1 MSAVVEYASSLAAT
15 SDKLASR
22 NGSGWRSWIS
32 CEFGYEGDNNGN
44 DFAVAIDDLMSSV
57 ANAHSENDLAT
68 RYKKGDLIVVGTSE
82 NAPLRAGINRMS
94 STKRG
99 SNSAKSSSQD
109 SKLPRIDSKLD
120 DMEKITAID
129 KQLIELLDRRA
140 RLVQQME
147 EHATGSDSSQNLW
160 KWQQAAEKQCATLPK
175 DTPLD
180 AKVVVD
186 WVRHTVSASYNPVAG
201 KTRIAY
207 LGPQYSYSY
216 LAAIRHFGEAANLV
230 PVATIGA
237 VFQELLRDQSKF
249 GVVPIENSTDGRV
262 VDTLGMFAR
271 FPVHICGEVML
282 PIHHCLLGR
291 GTRNEVTEVHSK
303 PQALSQCRGW
313 LAQHLPDARLVEI
326 TSTAAAAKLA
336 AEKEG
341 VAAIASHE
349 AGVHHGLHVI
359 DANIEDN
366 PNNVTRFVILGGS
379 PAEPTGKDK
388 TAIMFQVPHQPGA
401 LADAMLVFRKNK
413 LNLTWIESFPVEG
426 SRSEY
431 LFFIELEGHQQRPA
445 IKQAVKQLQKQ
456 ALRLEVLGSYPK
468 DTPNT

>member
-1 MSAVVEYASSLAAT
+1 ME
-15 SDKLASR
+15 R
-22 NGSGWRSWIS
+22 NDD
-32 CEFGYEGDNNGN
+32 CE
-44 DFAVAIDDLMSSV
+44 
-57 ANAHSENDLAT
+57 
-68 RYKKGDLIVVGTSE
+68 
-82 NAPLRAGINRMS
+82 
-94 STKRG
+94 
-99 SNSAKSSSQD
+99 
-109 SKLPRIDSKLD
+109 RIA
-120 DMEKITAID
+120 AID
-129 KQLIELLDRRA
+129 KQLVELLDRRA
-140 RLVQQME
+140 RLVQNLE
-147 EHATGSDSSQNLW
+147 ENVGSNDSTQNLW
-160 KWQQAAEKQCATLPK
+160 KWQLVAEKQVSHLPK

-180 AKVVVD
+180 SKVVSD
-186 WVRHTVSASYNPVAG
+186 WLRHTVSASYQPLACQ
-201 KTRIAY
+201 TRIAY

-216 LAAIRHFGEAANLV
+216 LAAIRHFGEASNLV

-271 FPVHICGEVML
+271 FPVHICGEVLL

-291 GTRNEVTEVHSK
+291 CSRTEVTEVHSK
-303 PQALSQCRGW
+303 PQALSQCRTW
-313 LAQHLPDARLVEI
+313 LAQHLPEARLVEI

-336 AEKEG
+336 AERPG
-341 VAAIASHE
+341 VAAIASRE
-349 AGVHHGLHVI
+349 AGVHHGLQVI

-366 PNNVTRFVILGGS
+366 ANNVTRFVILGGS

-413 LNLTWIESFPVEG
+413 LNLTWIESFPIEG

-445 IKQAVKQLQKQ
+445 IKQALKQLQKQ

-468 DTPNT
+468 DQSLGA

>member
-1 MSAVVEYASSLAAT
+1 
-15 SDKLASR
+15 
-22 NGSGWRSWIS
+22 
-32 CEFGYEGDNNGN
+32 
-44 DFAVAIDDLMSSV
+44 
-57 ANAHSENDLAT
+57 
-68 RYKKGDLIVVGTSE
+68 
-82 NAPLRAGINRMS
+82 MS

-99 SNSAKSSSQD
+99 SNSSKSSTTE
-109 SKLPRIDSKLD
+109 SKASKNNMERNDDCERIA
-120 DMEKITAID
+120 AID
-129 KQLIELLDRRA
+129 KQLVELLDRRA
-140 RLVQQME
+140 RLVQNLE
-147 EHATGSDSSQNLW
+147 ENVGSNDSTQNLW
-160 KWQQAAEKQCATLPK
+160 KWQLVAEKQVSHLPK

-180 AKVVVD
+180 SKVVSD
-186 WVRHTVSASYNPVAG
+186 WLRHTVSASYQPLACQ
-201 KTRIAY
+201 TRIAY

-216 LAAIRHFGEAANLV
+216 LAAIRHFGEASNLV

-271 FPVHICGEVML
+271 FPVHICGEVLL

-291 GTRNEVTEVHSK
+291 CSRTEVTEVHSK
-303 PQALSQCRGW
+303 PQALSQCRTW
-313 LAQHLPDARLVEI
+313 LAQHLPEARLVEI

-336 AEKEG
+336 SERPG
-341 VAAIASHE
+341 VAAIASRE
-349 AGVHHGLHVI
+349 AGVHHGLQVI

-366 PNNVTRFVILGGS
+366 ANNVTRFVILGGS

-413 LNLTWIESFPVEG
+413 LNLTWIESFPIEG

-445 IKQAVKQLQKQ
+445 IKQALKQLQKQ

-468 DTPNT
+468 DQSLGA

>member
-1 MSAVVEYASSLAAT
+1 
-15 SDKLASR
+15 
-22 NGSGWRSWIS
+22 
-32 CEFGYEGDNNGN
+32 
-44 DFAVAIDDLMSSV
+44 
-57 ANAHSENDLAT
+57 
-68 RYKKGDLIVVGTSE
+68 
-82 NAPLRAGINRMS
+82 MS

-99 SNSAKSSSQD
+99 SNSSKSSVPE
-109 SKLPRIDSKLD
+109 SKLVKPSGDRGDDSERIA
-120 DMEKITAID
+120 AID
-129 KQLIELLDRRA
+129 KQLVELLDRRA
-140 RLVQQME
+140 RLVQRVE
-147 EHATGSDSSQNLW
+147 ESIENGSNLQLLW
-160 KWQQAAEKQCATLPK
+160 KYQQVAEKQVAHLPK
-175 DTPLD
+175 DSPLD
-180 AKVVVD
+180 AKIVGD
-186 WVRHTVSASYNPVAG
+186 WLRHTVSASYQPLASQ
-201 KTRIAY
+201 TRIAY

-216 LAAIRHFGEAANLV
+216 LAAIRHFGEASNLV

-271 FPVHICGEVML
+271 FPVHICGEVLL

-291 GTRNEVTEVHSK
+291 CSRNEVTEVHSK
-303 PQALSQCRGW
+303 PQALSQCRTW
-313 LAQHLPDARLVEI
+313 LAEHLPDARLVEI

-336 AEKEG
+336 AEKLG
-341 VAAIASHE
+341 VAAIASRE

-366 PNNVTRFVILGGS
+366 ANNVTRFVILGGS

-388 TAIMFQVPHQPGA
+388 TAVMFQVPHQPGA

-413 LNLTWIESFPVEG
+413 LNLTWIESFPIEG

-445 IKQAVKQLQKQ
+445 IKQALKQLQKQ

-468 DTPNT
+468 DQSLG

>member
-1 MSAVVEYASSLAAT
+1 
-15 SDKLASR
+15 
-22 NGSGWRSWIS
+22 
-32 CEFGYEGDNNGN
+32 
-44 DFAVAIDDLMSSV
+44 
-57 ANAHSENDLAT
+57 
-68 RYKKGDLIVVGTSE
+68 
-82 NAPLRAGINRMS
+82 MS

-99 SNSAKSSSQD
+99 SNSSKSSTTE
-109 SKLPRIDSKLD
+109 SKASKNNMERNDDCERIA
-120 DMEKITAID
+120 AID
-129 KQLIELLDRRA
+129 KQLVELLDRRA
-140 RLVQQME
+140 RLVQNLE
-147 EHATGSDSSQNLW
+147 ENVGSNDSTQNLW
-160 KWQQAAEKQCATLPK
+160 KWQLVAEKQVSHLPK

-180 AKVVVD
+180 SKVVSD
-186 WVRHTVSASYNPVAG
+186 WLRHTVSASYQPLACQ
-201 KTRIAY
+201 TRIAY

-216 LAAIRHFGEAANLV
+216 LAAIRHFGEASNLV

-271 FPVHICGEVML
+271 FPVHICGEVLL

-291 GTRNEVTEVHSK
+291 CSRTEVTEVHSK
-303 PQALSQCRGW
+303 PQALSQCRTW
-313 LAQHLPDARLVEI
+313 LAQHLPEARLVEI

-336 AEKEG
+336 AERSG
-341 VAAIASHE
+341 VAAIASRE
-349 AGVHHGLHVI
+349 AGVHHGLQVI

-366 PNNVTRFVILGGS
+366 ANNVTRFVILGGS

-413 LNLTWIESFPVEG
+413 LNLTWIESFPIEG

-445 IKQAVKQLQKQ
+445 IKQALKQLQKQ

-468 DTPNT
+468 DQSLGA

>member
-1 MSAVVEYASSLAAT
+1 
-15 SDKLASR
+15 
-22 NGSGWRSWIS
+22 
-32 CEFGYEGDNNGN
+32 
-44 DFAVAIDDLMSSV
+44 
-57 ANAHSENDLAT
+57 
-68 RYKKGDLIVVGTSE
+68 
-82 NAPLRAGINRMS
+82 MS

-99 SNSAKSSSQD
+99 SNSNKSSTNE
-109 SKLPRIDSKLD
+109 SKAPKQSVDRNDDCERIA
-120 DMEKITAID
+120 AID
-129 KQLIELLDRRA
+129 KQLVELLDRRA
-140 RLVQQME
+140 RLVQRVE
-147 EHATGSDSSQNLW
+147 ENVAASESIQSLW
-160 KWQQAAEKQCATLPK
+160 KWQLAAEKQASQLPK
-175 DTPLD
+175 DSPLESG
-180 AKVVVD
+180 VVAD
-186 WVRHTVSASYNPVAG
+186 WLRHTASASYHPLSSQ
-201 KTRIAY
+201 TRIAY

-216 LAAIRHFGEAANLV
+216 LAAIRHFGEASNLV

-291 GTRNEVTEVHSK
+291 CSRNEVTEVHSK
-303 PQALSQCRGW
+303 PQALSQCRTW

-336 AEKEG
+336 AEKQG
-341 VAAIASHE
+341 VAAIASRE
-349 AGVHHGLHVI
+349 AGVHHGLQVI

-366 PNNVTRFVILGGS
+366 ANNVTRFVILGGS

-413 LNLTWIESFPVEG
+413 LNLTWIESFPIEG

-445 IKQAVKQLQKQ
+445 IKQALKQLQKQ

-468 DTPNT
+468 DQTLGA

>member
-1 MSAVVEYASSLAAT
+1 
-15 SDKLASR
+15 
-22 NGSGWRSWIS
+22 
-32 CEFGYEGDNNGN
+32 
-44 DFAVAIDDLMSSV
+44 
-57 ANAHSENDLAT
+57 
-68 RYKKGDLIVVGTSE
+68 
-82 NAPLRAGINRMS
+82 MS

-99 SNSAKSSSQD
+99 SHSSKSSVSE
-109 SKLPRIDSKLD
+109 SRLPKPSGDRSEESERIA
-120 DMEKITAID
+120 AID
-129 KQLIELLDRRA
+129 KQLVELLDRRA
-140 RLVQQME
+140 RLVQRLE
-147 EHATGSDSSQNLW
+147 ETTAIGSSLQSLW
-160 KWQQAAEKQCATLPK
+160 KHQQVAEKQVVQLPK
-175 DTPLD
+175 DSPLD
-180 AKVVVD
+180 AKVVGN
-186 WVRHTVSASYNPVAG
+186 WLRHAVSASYQPLASQA
-201 KTRIAY
+201 RIAY

-216 LAAIRHFGEAANLV
+216 LAAIRHFGEASNLV

-271 FPVHICGEVML
+271 FPVHICGEVLL

-291 GTRNEVTEVHSK
+291 CSRNEVTEVHSK
-303 PQALSQCRGW
+303 PQALSQCRTW
-313 LAQHLPDARLVEI
+313 LAEHLPDARLVEI

-336 AEKEG
+336 AEKLG
-341 VAAIASHE
+341 VAAIASRE

-366 PNNVTRFVILGGS
+366 ANNVTRFVILGGS

-388 TAIMFQVPHQPGA
+388 TAVMFQVPHQPGA
-401 LADAMLVFRKNK
+401 LADAMLVFRKSK
-413 LNLTWIESFPVEG
+413 LNLTWIESFPIEG

-445 IKQAVKQLQKQ
+445 IKQALKQLQRQ

-468 DTPNT
+468 DQSFC

>member
-1 MSAVVEYASSLAAT
+1 
-15 SDKLASR
+15 
-22 NGSGWRSWIS
+22 
-32 CEFGYEGDNNGN
+32 
-44 DFAVAIDDLMSSV
+44 
-57 ANAHSENDLAT
+57 
-68 RYKKGDLIVVGTSE
+68 
-82 NAPLRAGINRMS
+82 MS

-99 SNSAKSSSQD
+99 SSSGKNANAEAKAAKSSERND
-109 SKLPRIDSKLD
+109 DCERIA
-120 DMEKITAID
+120 AID
-129 KQLIELLDRRA
+129 KQLVELLDRRA
-140 RLVQQME
+140 RIVQRLENQNAGE
-147 EHATGSDSSQNLW
+147 ESLQELW
-160 KWQQAAEKQCATLPK
+160 KWQLAAEKQAAQVPK
-175 DTPLD
+175 DSPLKSEQV
-180 AKVVVD
+180 AE
-186 WVRHTVSASYNPVAG
+186 WLRHTASVSFQPLSN

-216 LAAIRHFGEAANLV
+216 LAAIRHFGEASNLV

-249 GVVPIENSTDGRV
+249 GVVPVENSTDGRV

-271 FPVHICGEVML
+271 YPVHICGEVLL

-291 GTRNEVTEVHSK
+291 CSRNEVTEVHSK
-303 PQALSQCRGW
+303 PQALSQCRTW

-336 AEKEG
+336 AEKPG
-341 VAAIASHE
+341 VAAIASRE

-366 PNNVTRFVILGGS
+366 ANNVTRFVILGGS

-401 LADAMLVFRKNK
+401 LADAMLVFRKSK
-413 LNLTWIESFPVEG
+413 LNLTWIESFPIEG

-431 LFFIELEGHQQRPA
+431 LFFIELEGHQERPA
-445 IKQAVKQLQKQ
+445 IRQALRQLKKQ
-456 ALRLEVLGSYPK
+456 ALRLEILGSYPK
-468 DTPNT
+468 DQSLA

>member
-1 MSAVVEYASSLAAT
+1 
-15 SDKLASR
+15 
-22 NGSGWRSWIS
+22 
-32 CEFGYEGDNNGN
+32 
-44 DFAVAIDDLMSSV
+44 
-57 ANAHSENDLAT
+57 
-68 RYKKGDLIVVGTSE
+68 
-82 NAPLRAGINRMS
+82 MS

-99 SNSAKSSSQD
+99 SNSNKSSANEFKAPKQSID
-109 SKLPRIDSKLD
+109 RNDDCERIA
-120 DMEKITAID
+120 AID
-129 KQLIELLDRRA
+129 KQLVELLDRRA
-140 RLVQQME
+140 RLVQRVE
-147 EHATGSDSSQNLW
+147 ENTGASESTQSLW
-160 KWQQAAEKQCATLPK
+160 KWQLAAEKQASQLPK
-175 DTPLD
+175 DSPLEGS
-180 AKVVVD
+180 VVVD
-186 WVRHTVSASYNPVAG
+186 WLRHTASASYQPLSNQ
-201 KTRIAY
+201 TRIAY

-291 GTRNEVTEVHSK
+291 CSRHEVTEVHSK
-303 PQALSQCRGW
+303 PQALSQCRTW

-336 AEKEG
+336 AEKQG
-341 VAAIASHE
+341 VAAIASRE
-349 AGVHHGLHVI
+349 AGVHHGLQVI

-366 PNNVTRFVILGGS
+366 ANNVTRFVILGGS

-413 LNLTWIESFPVEG
+413 LNLTWIESFPIEG

-431 LFFIELEGHQQRPA
+431 LFFIELEGHQQRTA
-445 IKQAVKQLQKQ
+445 IKQALRQLQKQ

-468 DTPNT
+468 DQSLGA

>member
-1 MSAVVEYASSLAAT
+1 
-15 SDKLASR
+15 
-22 NGSGWRSWIS
+22 
-32 CEFGYEGDNNGN
+32 
-44 DFAVAIDDLMSSV
+44 
-57 ANAHSENDLAT
+57 
-68 RYKKGDLIVVGTSE
+68 
-82 NAPLRAGINRMS
+82 MS

-99 SNSAKSSSQD
+99 SNSSKSSVPE
-109 SKLPRIDSKLD
+109 SKLVKPSGDRGDDSERIA
-120 DMEKITAID
+120 AID
-129 KQLIELLDRRA
+129 KQLVELLDRRA
-140 RLVQQME
+140 RLVQRVE
-147 EHATGSDSSQNLW
+147 ESIENGSNLQLLW
-160 KWQQAAEKQCATLPK
+160 KYQQVAEKQVAHLPK
-175 DTPLD
+175 DSPLD
-180 AKVVVD
+180 AKIVGD
-186 WVRHTVSASYNPVAG
+186 WLRHTVSASYQPLASQ
-201 KTRIAY
+201 TRIAY

-271 FPVHICGEVML
+271 FPVHICGEVLL

-291 GTRNEVTEVHSK
+291 CSRNEVTEVHSK
-303 PQALSQCRGW
+303 PQALSQCRTW
-313 LAQHLPDARLVEI
+313 LAQHLPETRLVEI

-336 AEKEG
+336 AEKPG
-341 VAAIASHE
+341 VAAIASRE

-366 PNNVTRFVILGGS
+366 ANNVTRFVILGGS

-388 TAIMFQVPHQPGA
+388 TAVMFQVPHQPGA

-413 LNLTWIESFPVEG
+413 LNLTWIESFPIEG

-445 IKQAVKQLQKQ
+445 IKQALKQLQKQ

-468 DTPNT
+468 DQSLG

>member
-1 MSAVVEYASSLAAT
+1 
-15 SDKLASR
+15 
-22 NGSGWRSWIS
+22 
-32 CEFGYEGDNNGN
+32 
-44 DFAVAIDDLMSSV
+44 
-57 ANAHSENDLAT
+57 
-68 RYKKGDLIVVGTSE
+68 
-82 NAPLRAGINRMS
+82 MS

-99 SNSAKSSSQD
+99 SNSSKSSTTE
-109 SKLPRIDSKLD
+109 SKASKNNMERNDDCERIA
-120 DMEKITAID
+120 AID
-129 KQLIELLDRRA
+129 KQLVELLDRRA
-140 RLVQQME
+140 RLVQNLE
-147 EHATGSDSSQNLW
+147 ENVGSNDSTQNLW
-160 KWQQAAEKQCATLPK
+160 KWQLVAEKQVSHLPK

-180 AKVVVD
+180 SKVVSD
-186 WVRHTVSASYNPVAG
+186 WLRHTVSASYQPLACQ
-201 KTRIAY
+201 TRIAY

-216 LAAIRHFGEAANLV
+216 LAAIRHFGEASNLV

-271 FPVHICGEVML
+271 FPVHICGEVLL

-291 GTRNEVTEVHSK
+291 CSRTEVTEVHSK
-303 PQALSQCRGW
+303 PQALSQCRTW
-313 LAQHLPDARLVEI
+313 LAQHLPEARLVEI

-336 AEKEG
+336 AERPG
-341 VAAIASHE
+341 VAAIASRE
-349 AGVHHGLHVI
+349 AGVHHGLQVI

-366 PNNVTRFVILGGS
+366 ANNVTRFVILGGS

-413 LNLTWIESFPVEG
+413 LNLTWIESFPIEG

-445 IKQAVKQLQKQ
+445 IKQALKQLQKQ

-468 DTPNT
+468 DQSLGA

>member
-1 MSAVVEYASSLAAT
+1 MASTRRGQSGKSTNEAKLVRQQ
-15 SDKLASR
+15 DKSEELNRIA
-22 NGSGWRSWIS
+22 
-32 CEFGYEGDNNGN
+32 E
-44 DFAVAIDDLMSSV
+44 ID
-57 ANAHSENDLAT
+57 
-68 RYKKGDLIVVGTSE
+68 R
-82 NAPLRAGINRMS
+82 
-94 STKRG
+94 
-99 SNSAKSSSQD
+99 
-109 SKLPRIDSKLD
+109 
-120 DMEKITAID
+120 
-129 KQLIELLDRRA
+129 QLVELLDRRA
-140 RLVQQME
+140 RLVGKCSQASGE
-147 EHATGSDSSQNLW
+147 SASDIQLQHLW
-160 KWQQAAEKQCATLPK
+160 KWQQLAEKAAANLPMDSTLK
-175 DTPLD
+175 RE
-180 AKVVVD
+180 VVAQ
-186 WVRHTVSASYNPVAG
+186 WLRHTASASFTAPATQGRV
-201 KTRIAY
+201 AY

-271 FPVHICGEVML
+271 FPVHICGEVQL

-291 GTRNEVTEVHSK
+291 CTRSEVSEVYSK

-313 LAQHLPDARLVEI
+313 LSQHVPEARLVEI
-326 TSTAAAAKLA
+326 ASTAAAAKLA
-336 AEKEG
+336 AEKPG

-349 AGVHHGLHVI
+349 AGVHHGLEII

-388 TAIMFQVPHQPGA
+388 TAIMFQVPHKPGA

-426 SRSEY
+426 GRNEY

-445 IKQAVKQLQKQ
+445 IKQALKQLQRQ

-468 DTPNT
+468 DTTTN

>member
-1 MSAVVEYASSLAAT
+1 VEESIE
-15 SDKLASR
+15 
-22 NGSGWRSWIS
+22 NGS
-32 CEFGYEGDNNGN
+32 N
-44 DFAVAIDDLMSSV
+44 L
-57 ANAHSENDLAT
+57 
-68 RYKKGDLIVVGTSE
+68 
-82 NAPLRAGINRMS
+82 
-94 STKRG
+94 
-99 SNSAKSSSQD
+99 
-109 SKLPRIDSKLD
+109 
-120 DMEKITAID
+120 
-129 KQLIELLDRRA
+129 QL
-140 RLVQQME
+140 
-147 EHATGSDSSQNLW
+147 LW
-160 KWQQAAEKQCATLPK
+160 KYQQVAEKQVAHLPK
-175 DTPLD
+175 DSPLD
-180 AKVVVD
+180 AKIVGD
-186 WVRHTVSASYNPVAG
+186 WLRHTVSASYQPLASQ
-201 KTRIAY
+201 TRIAY

-271 FPVHICGEVML
+271 FPVHICGEVLL

-291 GTRNEVTEVHSK
+291 CSRNEVTEVHSK
-303 PQALSQCRGW
+303 PQALSQCRTW
-313 LAQHLPDARLVEI
+313 LAQHLPETRLVEI

-336 AEKEG
+336 AEKPG
-341 VAAIASHE
+341 VAAIASRE

-366 PNNVTRFVILGGS
+366 ANNVTRFVILGGS

-388 TAIMFQVPHQPGA
+388 TAVMFQVPHQPGA

-413 LNLTWIESFPVEG
+413 LNLTWIESFPIEG

-445 IKQAVKQLQKQ
+445 IKQALKQLQKQ

-468 DTPNT
+468 DQSLG